1 VSSKGHFASF
11 DVPLA
16 ALPQANL
23 INEDGQIAGLTPA
36 RTARPTDSSQGCASF
51 TTIDSPGAA
60 CPPAWGINSA
70 AQIVGTHLDTVGPQ
84 TAALS
89 HDGGNR
95 NIDRAERHDREKD
108 QAMNEAFQ
116 ASTPALFALFLAAA
130 SVVHSNGQTKA
141 APHPSTSIASIQNR
155 EAYVMRDGLRIYL
168 WEKYR
173 EDQEQPFASTGKVAL
188 LVHGGTRSGRS
199 LYDLQIRDY
208 SLMDF
213 LAQNGYDVWAIDS
226 HGYGHSDKT
235 AKDWVDSHSAAADIA
250 AAVEHITKLRGVSKI
265 NLLGGSAGTQRVG
278 VFAMEHPEKV
288 GKLVLYAGFWKGT
301 AEFREFNRKR
311 MKNGGQPLSP

>member
-1 VSSKGHFASF
+1 M
-11 DVPLA
+11 
-16 ALPQANL
+16 
-23 INEDGQIAGLTPA
+23 
-36 RTARPTDSSQGCASF
+36 
-51 TTIDSPGAA
+51 TIDSPGVA
-60 CPPAWGINSA
+60 CPSAWGINSA
-70 AQIVGTHLDTVGPQ
+70 AQIVGTHLDTVVPQ

-95 NIDRAERHDREKD
+95 NIDRAERHDQEKD
-108 QAMNEAFQ
+108 QAMNEALQ

-141 APHPSTSIASIQNR
+141 APHPSTSIASIQKR

-311 MKNGGQPLSP
+311 MTNGGQPLSIPRHYGRRLSLRFRKGSV